1 MTDDSKILFA
11 VVVVESLSRAQ
22 LLVTPRTAA
31 HQAPQ
36 SFTVPQGLL
45 DSCPLNQ

>member
-11 VVVVESLSRAQ
+11 VVVESLSHAQ
-22 LLVTPRTAA
+22 LLVTPQIAA

-36 SFTVPQGLL
+36 SFRVCLIHVH
-45 DSCPLNQ
+45 